1 MKDGIGEGFTR
12 EDHPDL
18 ANQLFAAYS
27 KVEDAKSLASVI
39 GEDEL
44 SDMDKKYIAFGKAFD
59 EKFLSQSKNENRSI
73 DETLDLGWELLGML
87 PKSELDRVN
96 DKILEKYYKP
106 MEESEN

>member
-1 MKDGIGEGFTR
+1 M
-12 EDHPDL
+12 

-59 EKFLSQSKNENRSI
+59 LKFLSQGKYENRTI
-73 DETLDLGWELLGML
+73 IETLDLGWELLGML
-87 PKSELDRVN
+87 PKSELDRVS
-96 DKILEKYYKP
+96 DDILDKYYKP
-106 MEESEN
+106 TINEE